1 MSSLLSNKKMTWN
14 EIRRKIKYSI
24 VDFFIWFANFFF
36 WWLPEKQKGYALL
49 SLHVMCFIVLWILF
63 FILPSPYNIIP
74 PVILTLVI
82 LQFYIFHGCIVT
94 KSEHH
99 FHKSDITVVD
109 PLLFIL
115 QIPPTNDVRH
125 LYTNISLTG
134 SVVLM
139 SIILGSKPYLKS
151 LYNVPERF
159 SDI

>member
-1 MSSLLSNKKMTWN
+1 
-14 EIRRKIKYSI
+14 
-24 VDFFIWFANFFF
+24 
-36 WWLPEKQKGYALL
+36 
-49 SLHVMCFIVLWILF
+49 MCFVVLWIVF

-74 PVILTLVI
+74 PIILTLVL
-82 LQFYIFHGCIVT
+82 LQFYIFRGCIVT

-151 LYNVPERF
+151 LYNVPEKL
-159 SDI
+159 SSI